1 MNDQKCNGWKNYP
14 TWARF
19 LWLENEER
27 ATYKDITE
35 AAVTY
40 SDYIEF
46 LGFVEE
52 TLSEDLI
59 GYDLLGAS
67 ADIFE
72 WAIQQIDY
80 DEIAQMYWYEY
91 ADERKAYLT
100 DIGELDEDEEKV

>member
-14 TWARF
+14 TWARVV
-19 LWLENEER
+19 WLENEEP
-27 ATYKDITE
+27 ATYKAINE

-46 LGFVEE
+46 LGFVED

-80 DEIAQMYWYEY
+80 NEIAQTYW
-91 ADERKAYLT
+91 ADNASERYDYLYS
-100 DIGELDEDEEKV
+100 IGEIDDEEEV

>member
-1 MNDQKCNGWKNYP
+1 MNNQRVNGWKNYP
-14 TWARF
+14 TWARVV
-19 LWLENEER
+19 WLENEEPT
-27 ATYKDITE
+27 TYKAINE

-72 WAIQQIDY
+72 WAIQQIDFE
-80 DEIAQMYWYEY
+80 EIAQTIW
-91 ADERKAYLT
+91 ADNASERYDYLN
-100 DIGELDEDEEKV
+100 DIGEIDDEEEV